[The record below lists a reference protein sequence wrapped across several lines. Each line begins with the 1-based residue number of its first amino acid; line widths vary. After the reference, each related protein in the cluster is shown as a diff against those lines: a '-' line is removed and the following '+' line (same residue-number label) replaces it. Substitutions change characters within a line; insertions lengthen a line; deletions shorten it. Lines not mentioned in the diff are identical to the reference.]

1 MIHWTFEQHV
11 RWYPWEKFQ
20 TLLNEK
26 LLGTKM
32 EMELQNLQG
41 VINN

>member
-1 MIHWTFEQHV
+1 
-11 RWYPWEKFQ
+11 
-20 TLLNEK
+20 LLNEK
-26 LLGTKM
+26 LLGGKM